1 VRSTVPLEVKVEIS
15 VAWVVGCT
23 VGSRNKRGSYMLGI
37 SSVEKVGLKGKWGA
51 KKGAKP
57 LDFIGFYWTLLDKQN
72 PSIGLWSQLREV
84 VGGDGGELNS
94 PSKQTNRRMYY
105 RFSRCSV

>member
-1 VRSTVPLEVKVEIS
+1 
-15 VAWVVGCT
+15 
-23 VGSRNKRGSYMLGI
+23 MLGI

-94 PSKQTNRRMYY
+94 RRGVFGL
-105 RFSRCSV
+105 FSTRCSPRPVAPAALPTSNERHRSFLSVHKHPF